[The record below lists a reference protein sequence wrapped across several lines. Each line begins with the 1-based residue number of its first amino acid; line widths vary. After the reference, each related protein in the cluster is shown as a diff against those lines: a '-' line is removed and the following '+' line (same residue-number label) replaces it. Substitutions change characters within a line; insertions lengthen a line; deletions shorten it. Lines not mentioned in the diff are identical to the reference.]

1 MFKQY
6 DRNAARKRI
15 HRKIRKKIV
24 GTSERPRLCVYRS
37 LNHIYAQ
44 IIDDFE
50 GKTLAAAS
58 TLDPSLKGKIARGG
72 NKEAAKEVGIL
83 LAQKAREK
91 GITKV
96 VFDRNGYKFHGRVAA
111 LAEGA
116 RENGLEF

>member
-6 DRNAARKRI
+6 DRNAARKKT
-15 HRKIRKKIV
+15 HRRLRKKVV
-24 GTSERPRLCVYRS
+24 GSKERPRLCVFRS

-58 TLDPSLKGKIARGG
+58 TLDASIKEKINTGG
-72 NKEAAKEVGIL
+72 NTEAAKYVGVL
-83 LAQKAREK
+83 LAEKAREK

-96 VFDRNGYKFHGRVAA
+96 VFDRGGYKFHGRVAA

>member
-1 MFKQY
+1 LFKQY
-6 DRNAARKRI
+6 DRNAARKKA

-24 GTSERPRLCVYRS
+24 GTGERPRLCVFRS

-58 TLDPSLKGKIARGG
+58 TLDASIKGKIATGG

-91 GITKV
+91 GISKV